1 MRYSTLFWD
10 KFWKKK
16 HIETEYRFRARIID
30 DLLRGKITSR
40 SKMLSLGKYYGW
52 NLSSGFVPAVL
63 QIDDAQYHESNILLL
78 QNFSKV
84 SESNGISD
92 TIAADLDD
100 GILLLFPCEKSL
112 EATMP
117 NVREILGKLSEKLTD
132 SWIGIGRGISDI
144 MCLSEGFLQA
154 KQAAEIA
161 QKVPALGRIV
171 DFDNLGVYRVLLDL
185 PDMAQNAAN
194 KQDFVKEKL
203 GVLIEHDQRNNTQL
217 LCTLKILFEQNG
229 NLRQAARNLFIHHNT
244 MRYRLDQIEKL
255 TNSDLNNP
263 ETKLELQIAMKLAA
277 IL

>member
-1 MRYSTLFWD
+1 LGQILERR
-10 KFWKKK
+10 

-40 SKMLSLGKYYGW
+40 SRMLSLGKYYGW

-63 QIDDAQYHESNILLL
+63 QINEIQYHESHYLLL

-84 SESNGISD
+84 SEGNGISD

-100 GILLLFPCEKSL
+100 GILLLFPYENSP
-112 EATMP
+112 ETTMP
-117 NVREILGKLSEKLTD
+117 KVREVLEQLSGKLSD

-144 MCLSEGFLQA
+144 MCLPEGFLQA

-161 QKVPALGRIV
+161 QKVPMLGQIV
-171 DFDNLGVYRVLLDL
+171 DFESLGLYRVLLDL
-185 PDMAQNAAN
+185 SDMAQNTAN

-203 GVLIEHDQRNNTQL
+203 GILIEHDKNNNTEL
-217 LCTLKILFEQNG
+217 LYTLQILFEQNS
-229 NLRQAARNLFIHHNT
+229 NLRQASKKLFIHHNT
-244 MRYRLDQIEKL
+244 MRYRLDQIERL
-255 TNSDLNNP
+255 MGADLNNP